1 MLQASKNMNAPS
13 WLSTARDEETIMR
26 HRQMPF
32 PAGVAALAL
41 LALAMVWLLAGG
53 TAQAAANSVRIEPA
67 QATTAESVQLIAE
80 PPTVVPSQD
89 PNEAPAGGLAYWTIR
104 VHYDPAIVQVAQ
116 GQDQNG
122 DPIPLCTPM
131 ASPAGADAAVSCD
144 LSDDD
149 QAGTADD
156 TVVSVGAVLFA
167 AQRVGLTTQSTLAT
181 ITFVG
186 VGAAGACSDLTVEVS
201 IFDDLR
207 NDDNPT
213 PSNPTVSN
221 GEICVQGGG
230 QAWGDVDCGG
240 GVSIGDAQKLARALI
255 GLPLTQKQPCAL
267 IKGGVLANGISE
279 LWGDVD
285 CSGAVTIGDA
295 QKVARSLINLPISQ
309 TPPCFGVQEQVTIVI
324 AQG

>member
-1 MLQASKNMNAPS
+1 
-13 WLSTARDEETIMR
+13 MR
-26 HRQMPF
+26 HRQMLF
-32 PAGVAALAL
+32 PTGVAALAL
-41 LALAMVWLLAGG
+41 LALAIVWLRAGG
-53 TAQAAANSVRIEPA
+53 TAQAAANSVRMEPA

-144 LSDDD
+144 LADDD
-149 QAGTADD
+149 QASAGND
-156 TVVSVGAVLFA
+156 TVVSVGAVVFA
-167 AQRVGLTTQSTLAT
+167 AQKVGLTAQSTLAT

-186 VGAAGACSDLTVEVS
+186 VGAAGACSDLTIDVTPGS
-201 IFDDLR
+201 FIFDDLR
-207 NDDNPT
+207 NDSDDT
-213 PSNPTVSN
+213 PSDPAVTN
-221 GEICVQGGG
+221 GQICVEAGGS
-230 QAWGDVDCGG
+230 QMWADVDCGG
-240 GVSIGDAQKLARALI
+240 NVTIGDAQKIARSLI
-255 GLPLTQKQPCAL
+255 SLSVSQTPPCAV
-267 IKGGVLANGISE
+267 IGNGVLANGTSE
-279 LWGDVD
+279 LWADVD
-285 CSGAVTIGDA
+285 CNGAVTIGDA
-295 QKVARSLINLPISQ
+295 QKVARSLISLPISQ